1 MFPKKLVDQVIP
13 GPQFAIMFSPVLKK
27 IEEKVQVKKDEDSK
41 DGSPPLKKLCT
52 AYTKQLAKLPAGN
65 QGLVKDMSG
74 DWYQEDFVIKKIFF
88 YHMLKIVVKCFV
100 IKKIF
105 FQGGCANFLCDLI

>member
-1 MFPKKLVDQVIP
+1 MQSPAETTLKKIRFLTNRINVPEEVSGSSNP
-13 GPQFAIMFSPVLKK
+13 SAPVAIMFSPVLKK

-41 DGSPPLKKLCT
+41 DGSPPPLKKLCT

-74 DWYQEDFVIKKIFF
+74 DW
-88 YHMLKIVVKCFV
+88 
-100 IKKIF
+100 
-105 FQGGCANFLCDLI
+105 

>member
-13 GPQFAIMFSPVLKK
+13 GSQFAIMFSPVLKK

-41 DGSPPLKKLCT
+41 DGSAPPLKKLCT

-74 DWYQEDFVIKKIFF
+74 GLVNNMF
-88 YHMLKIVVKCFV
+88 KIVVKRFYYQED
-100 IKKIF
+100 F
-105 FQGGCANFLCDLI
+105 FQGGCPNFLHNLI